1 MAAEPL
7 SPTTGS
13 SPPDGEP
20 LLTSSSYES
29 AVAAV
34 DALADARFPVELVT
48 IVGRGV
54 RTVERV
60 TGRSGYVGALGTG
73 ALNGGIIGLFFG
85 VLFDWWGAL
94 TPASAWGWLALLGLL
109 YGAVAGGL
117 IGLALHAFAG
127 GGRRDFASAQSL
139 QASRYE
145 VVLSG
150 GDRGV
155 ALRILRE
162 AGLVASGTA

>member
-1 MAAEPL
+1 MAIEPL
-7 SPTTGS
+7 SPTTAGG
-13 SPPDGEP
+13 PPDGEP
-20 LLTSSSYES
+20 LLTSDSYES

-34 DALADARFPVELVT
+34 DALADGRFPVERVT

-54 RTVERV
+54 RTVEQV
-60 TGRSGYVGALGTG
+60 TGRSGYVRALGTG

-85 VLFDWWGAL
+85 VLFDWWGVL

-117 IGLALHAFAG
+117 IGLAVHAFAG
-127 GGRRDFASAQSL
+127 GGRRDFASARSL
-139 QASRYE
+139 EASRYE
-145 VVLSG
+145 VLLTG
-150 GDRGV
+150 GDRDL

-162 AGLVASGTA
+162 AGLLAAEAG